1 MNLLYKDRFIC
12 RNALRKVRATRSHN
26 FMNFYCLIKNRTF
39 CNSNPSFFSII
50 QSQKHKKK
58 EKEGRSQS
66 QTSMMTSAKRCDSSD
81 TFVSQKTPT
90 WCFGAR
96 VGGSLWADVDD
107 DDDDA
112 LWCIGRQKT
121 FLMLEVVLCLTSIL
135 WWFMSNFDGWF
146 WLKLDFFYLR
156 SCFVISIKV

>member
-12 RNALRKVRATRSHN
+12 RNALRKVLATRSHN

-58 EKEGRSQS
+58 RKRGAFAVADVDDDVRKEMWQ
-66 QTSMMTSAKRCDSSD
+66 
-81 TFVSQKTPT
+81 FWYSQKTPT

-156 SCFVISIKV
+156 SYFVISIKV